1 MEDSI
6 GVTLMIKSYRG
17 LLADGEQGKIRLTTT
32 DGRTGYRIVKFQI
45 MLKTPGAGGGT
56 ESIVKIFK
64 KEQTS
69 IDGVIDF
76 TDGTLLGAAYMTE
89 QDNAPYV
96 PGIVIVFDT
105 EIFNQDIYVTQKDID
120 GSHPINYYIELEQIK
135 LSSAQAE
142 LLIVKSLRGEVW
154 TRP

>member
-1 MEDSI
+1 M
-6 GVTLMIKSYRG
+6 VVKSFRG
-17 LLADGEQGKIRLTTT
+17 RLADGGQERIPLGTIKGKV
-32 DGRTGYRIVKFQI
+32 GYKIVKFQI
-45 MLKTPGAGGGT
+45 MLKTPGTGGGT

-76 TDGTLLGAAYMTE
+76 TDGSLLGAAYMTE

-96 PGIVIVFDT
+96 PGIVIIFDT

-120 GSHPINYYIELEQIK
+120 GSHSINYYIELEQFPLASDEATVATLKDIK
-135 LSSAQAE
+135 LNA
-142 LLIVKSLRGEVW
+142 
-154 TRP
+154 